1 MSDGSDTP
9 HLLGSD
15 PENWL
20 TAAQQGEVR
29 EVDERLRA
37 IFDSTVHECL
47 EASRERRP
55 LRKRVEADTNLSPEA
70 DTNLS
75 LEAEI
80 LCSLGSGVTQ
90 LLTDLR
96 DARRWLVAAQG

>member
-1 MSDGSDTP
+1 MSDGSDTRDP
-9 HLLGSD
+9 LGSD

-20 TAAQQGEVR
+20 TAEQPGEVR
-29 EVDERLRA
+29 QVDERLNA

-47 EASRERRP
+47 EASREGRPFRR
-55 LRKRVEADTNLSPEA
+55 RVGADTNLSPKA

-75 LEAEI
+75 PEAEI

-96 DARRWLVAAQG
+96 DARRWLVAAHG